1 MLWQRY
7 YRPESVTEALQL
19 LASARGRARLVAG
32 ATDLSIQLKRGEA
45 ELDALVDVTAIR
57 DLGYV
62 RLSGSKIEIGALV
75 THAQAAQSEL
85 LQERALLLA
94 EACSQVGSPQIRNV
108 GTIVGNIVNAQPAA
122 DSIVALMALE
132 ARLTVVSRAG
142 ERQLPISQVC
152 LSPGRSV
159 IDPCNEM
166 VTQVEFEMPLAD
178 SGSSYQRLAQRQ
190 ALSLPVVAVGTVVT
204 VNAEERRFER
214 ARIAVGPVAPIPFRA
229 EAAERSLQDAPLES
243 GFIDEAAAL
252 AARDAN
258 PRDSLRGG
266 AGYRKHMVEVL
277 VRRSLLRALERA
289 GFVDV

>member
-7 YRPESVTEALQL
+7 YRPEGVSEALEF
-19 LASARGRARLVAG
+19 LASAQGRARLVAG
-32 ATDLSIQLKRGEA
+32 ATDLAIQLKRGEA
-45 ELDALVDVTAIR
+45 ELDALVDVTAIG

-132 ARLTVVSRAG
+132 ARLTVVSRTG

-166 VTQVEFEMPLAD
+166 VTQVEFETPPGE

-190 ALSLPVVAVGTVVT
+190 ALSLPVIAVGIVVT
-204 VNAEERRFER
+204 VNAEERHFRC
-214 ARIAVGPVAPIPFRA
+214 ARIAVGPVAPVPFRA
-229 EAAERSLQDAPLES
+229 EAAEESLRESPLEMD
-243 GFIDEAAAL
+243 FIDQAALL

-266 AGYRKHMVEVL
+266 AAYRKQMVKVL
-277 VRRSLLRALERA
+277 VRRGLVRALQRA
-289 GFVDV
+289 GVDDV